1 MASFGSMTII
11 ANETGD
17 RCEAE
22 HGWFDDRCI
31 ASVVPDW
38 DEKEFY
44 KRVVHYM
51 PFGFWQIEMINVPS
65 MGGGDENFVMDH
77 PRIFGNC
84 LKTHYRYLTIFNKHK
99 QNKDL
104 PMQNNTFDLPET
116 SLNHN
121 TLEGLLE
128 IRTLTGVTRISE
140 HHLVNGLSS
149 HAVNSS
155 FFMKLT
161 GVRADVFADGV
172 LDAVQKDGFVTEMR
186 PYDSGKMTDTA
197 LTLNAFLGE
206 VINGKVIQT
215 NLLHVT
221 IRDGKSS
228 IIHYYAKGHRD
239 NLANLSSFLRPY
251 ISIEPVSTTYIC
263 GFGDN
268 GPIVD
273 SREINLEVNSA
284 HASFYPQLKQYFKDT
299 TDPLQA
305 LATEFDKN
313 KANLLFLI
321 GTPGTGKSTLI
332 RYLCGALRHRPI
344 VQFAGE
350 KTIQNVAFDTYVA
363 TLPKNSLVVIEDADN
378 IVGKRADGNHSM
390 SMLLNEIDGVAS
402 KGIKF
407 IISTNLATV
416 RDVDEALL
424 RPGRLAYSIEF
435 RDLEVEELEEVAK
448 DLDIKREI
456 TGPVSLANFISPAAE
471 ISVEKPKFGF

>member
-1 MASFGSMTII
+1 MASFGEMSII
-11 ANETGD
+11 AQNSGD
-17 RCEAE
+17 QYVKE
-22 HGWFDDRCI
+22 HGWFDDPCVACDLLEWKHRH
-31 ASVVPDW
+31 
-38 DEKEFY
+38 FY
-44 KRVVHYM
+44 CRVV
-51 PFGFWQIEMINVPS
+51 GVRRDSRSAIEILNVPT
-65 MGGGDENFVMDH
+65 MGGSNEEFTMAS
-77 PRIFGNC
+77 PWTFGNNF
-84 LKTHYRYLTIFNKHK
+84 KSHYRYLSIFNKHK

-104 PMQNNTFDLPET
+104 PMQNVTLDLPET
-116 SLNHN
+116 SLNHS

-140 HHLVNGLSS
+140 HHLINGLSS
-149 HAVNSS
+149 HAVSSMFFTKLAGINSDS
-155 FFMKLT
+155 FAE
-161 GVRADVFADGV
+161 GI
-172 LDAVQKDGFVTEMR
+172 LDAIQTDGFKTEMR
-186 PYDSGKMTDTA
+186 PYNSGKMSDTA
-197 LTLNAFLGE
+197 ITLNAFLGE
-206 VINGKVIQT
+206 VVNGKTIQT
-215 NLLHVT
+215 NLLH
-221 IRDGKSS
+221 INICDGKSS
-228 IIHYYAKGHRD
+228 IIHYYAKGYRHQLT
-239 NLANLSSFLRPY
+239 NLNSFLKPY

-284 HASFYPQLKQYFKDT
+284 HASFYPQLKQYFKGDNN
-299 TDPLQA
+299 PLHA

-350 KTIQNVAFDTYVA
+350 KTIQNVAFDAYIA
-363 TLPKNSLVVIEDADN
+363 TLPKNSLVIIEDADN

-407 IISTNLATV
+407 IISTNLATI
-416 RDVDEALL
+416 RDVDDALL

>member
-1 MASFGSMTII
+1 MASFGNII
-11 ANETGD
+11 IIKKENPGEGLTT
-17 RCEAE
+17 
-22 HGWFDDRCI
+22 HGWFDDRCM
-31 ASVVPDW
+31 AGNLLSW
-38 DEKEFY
+38 EEKAFY
-44 KRVVHYM
+44 SRTVQPLPGSY
-51 PFGFWQIEMINVPS
+51 WEIELINVS
-65 MGGGDENFVMDH
+65 EMGGAYEDNTKNCPWG
-77 PRIFGNC
+77 FGNRTKQYFKH
-84 LKTHYRYLTIFNKHK
+84 LDIFNKHK

-104 PMQNNTFDLPET
+104 SMQNNTFDLPET

-149 HAVNSS
+149 HAVNSV
-155 FFMKLT
+155 FFTKLT
-161 GVRADVFADGV
+161 GLNSDVFAEDI
-172 LDAVQKDGFVTEMR
+172 LAAIQADGFKTEMR
-186 PYDSGKMTDTA
+186 PYTSGKMTDTA
-197 LTLNAFLGE
+197 ITLNAFLGE
-206 VINGKVIQT
+206 VINGKIVQT
-215 NLLHVT
+215 NLLHVS
-221 IRDGKSS
+221 ICDGKSS

-239 NLANLSSFLRPY
+239 NLANLSSFLRPF

-263 GFGDN
+263 GFNDN

-284 HASFYPQLKQYFKDT
+284 HASFYPQLKQYFKDSN
-299 TDPLQA
+299 DPLQS
-305 LATEFDKN
+305 LANEFDKN

-332 RYLCGALRHRPI
+332 RYLCGKLRHRPI

-350 KTIQNVAFDTYVA
+350 KTIQNGAFDTYLA
-363 TLPKNSLVVIEDADN
+363 TLAKNSLVVIEDADN

-407 IISTNLATV
+407 VISTNLATV

-435 RDLEVEELEEVAK
+435 RDLEVEELKVVAK
-448 DLDIKREI
+448 DLEIKREI
-456 TGPVSLANFISPAAE
+456 TGPMSLANFISPVAE